1 MDKLLQSSNIKVLD
15 KYDIVDWIL
24 DKENTITK
32 INVASDLSVLEL
44 QCSLF
49 VCFERKIVMRRTIR
63 GINSCK

>member
-1 MDKLLQSSNIKVLD
+1 MDKLLQSSNIKSLD